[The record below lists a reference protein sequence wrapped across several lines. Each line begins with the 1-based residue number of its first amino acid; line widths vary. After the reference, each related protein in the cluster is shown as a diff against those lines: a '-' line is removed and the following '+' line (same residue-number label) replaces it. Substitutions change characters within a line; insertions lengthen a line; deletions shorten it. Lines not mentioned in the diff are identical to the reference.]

1 MSAPTTAPVQR
12 PDTPRPRPVGTVTAI
27 RLVAQREFVTRT
39 GDRSFLISTF
49 VTVLIIVGVVVGPR
63 IFGGGPA
70 SYDVA
75 VAGDGAQALADAIE
89 GTGRAMEVD
98 VTAEAVTADR
108 GAIADQVADGTYDA
122 AVAGDEIVVDSELP
136 TELETVLQQASR
148 DVRIAA
154 GLQEAGVPP
163 EAVPQLL
170 APPPLTVS
178 TLQEVDEE
186 EASGTEGLA
195 FFATFI
201 LYGQVLGYGFMVAG
215 GVVEEKSTRVVEV
228 LLSTLR
234 PSQLLAGKI
243 VGVGLVGLAQLLLL
257 AVLALGT
264 VLVTGLVELPPGAVP
279 TIGMVFLWFLLGYA
293 FYSCLF
299 GVAGSLVSRQEELG
313 NVTTPLMLLV
323 LVGFFAAVG
332 ALNDPGSTLAR
343 VLSFVP
349 PTAPMVMPV
358 RVAFGEATVLEI
370 VGAVLVTAVAAGLLV
385 PLAGRLYTGAIL
397 RTSGRVKLAQAWRSG
412 QEVAAD

>member
-1 MSAPTTAPVQR
+1 MSAPATSVERPSAPQ
-12 PDTPRPRPVGTVTAI
+12 PRPVGTLEAI
-27 RLVAQREFVTRT
+27 RLVARREFVTRT
-39 GDRSFLISTF
+39 GDRSFLISTA

-63 IFGGGPA
+63 LFGGGPA

-75 VAGDGAQALADAIE
+75 VSGDQAAALADAIAT
-89 GTGRAMEVD
+89 TGDAVELD
-98 VTAEAVTADR
+98 VTAQAVTADR
-108 GAIADQVADGTYDA
+108 ATLAEQVAAGDLDA
-122 AVAGDEIVVDSELP
+122 AVVGDEIVVDSELP

-154 GLQEAGVPP
+154 GLEAAGVPP

-170 APPPLTVS
+170 APPPLTVA
-178 TLQEVDEE
+178 TLQEVDDEE
-186 EASGTEGLA
+186 SSGTEGLA

-201 LYGQVLGYGFMVAG
+201 LYGQVLGYGFTVAG

-243 VGVGLVGLAQLLLL
+243 IGVGLVGLAQLLLL
-257 AVLALGT
+257 AVLALGI
-264 VLVTGLVELPPGAVP
+264 VLLTGVVELPPGAVP

-293 FYSCLF
+293 FYACLF

-323 LVGFFAAVG
+323 LVGFFAAIG

-358 RVAFGEATVLEI
+358 RVAFGEATPVEI
-370 VGAVLVTAVAAGLLV
+370 VGAVAVTAAAAALLI
-385 PLAGRLYTGAIL
+385 PLAGRLYTGAVL
-397 RTSGRVKLAQAWRSG
+397 RTGGRVKLAQAWRSG
-412 QEVAAD
+412 TEVRP